1 MNGKR
6 LSLAAAI
13 SLGVVTLW
21 GLGSCNKS
29 NNNTSYQTDGT
40 LTATVN
46 GAAYSAKS
54 YVVAGYLTT
63 YGQVIVQGDSIVGGD
78 TTEIQVA
85 MPYIPA
91 VNAPVYTDSSQYA
104 GLTYVVPGKE
114 YDAYFGL
121 GFSHGVVTLSSADTV
136 NHRVAGSFSG
146 VLYNIVNSNDSVV
159 ITNGA
164 FTSSYQ
170 VQ

>member
-1 MNGKR
+1 MFGKR
-6 LSLAAAI
+6 LSPAAVV
-13 SLGVVTLW
+13 SLSMLTLL
-21 GLGSCNKS
+21 GLQSCSK
-29 NNNTSYQTDGT
+29 NNSSSYQSDGT

-63 YGQVIVQGDSIVGGD
+63 YGQLIVQGDSIVGSD
-78 TTEIQVA
+78 TSEIQVA

-91 VNAPVYTDSSQYA
+91 VNVTVYTDSTQYA
-104 GLTYVVPGKE
+104 GVTYKVPGKE
-114 YDAYFGL
+114 YDAYYGL
-121 GFSHGVVTLSSADTV
+121 GFSHGALTLSSADTV
-136 NHRVAGSFSG
+136 NHKIAGSFSG
-146 VLYNIVNSNDSVV
+146 VLYNVVNSNDSVV

-164 FTSSYQ
+164 FNSSYQ

>member
-6 LSLAAAI
+6 LSLATVI
-13 SLGVVTLW
+13 SLGMLGLW
-21 GLGSCNKS
+21 GLGSCSK
-29 NNNTSYQTDGT
+29 NNSTSYTTDGT

-63 YGQVIVQGDSIVGGD
+63 YGQVIVQGDSIVGRD

-91 VNAPVYTDSSQYA
+91 VNAAVYTDSTQFA
-104 GLTYVVPGKE
+104 GLTYKVPGKE
-114 YDAYFGL
+114 YDAYYGL

-136 NHRVAGSFSG
+136 NHKVAGSFSG
-146 VLYNIVNSNDSVV
+146 VLYNIVNSNDSIV